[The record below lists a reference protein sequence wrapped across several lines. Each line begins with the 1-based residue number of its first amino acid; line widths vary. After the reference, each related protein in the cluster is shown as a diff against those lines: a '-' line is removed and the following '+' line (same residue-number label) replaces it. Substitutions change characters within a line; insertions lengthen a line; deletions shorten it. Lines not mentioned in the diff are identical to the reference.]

1 MIGTSLGKGG
11 TEKSMAMLSE
21 MLERLGCEVHTI
33 ILIDNVFTSVKGK
46 LLNLGKNKSE
56 HDTLMSRLRRARKIR
71 KYLITNNF
79 DVVIDHRPKNH
90 YLREVI
96 YTNYV
101 YTGFTVVCVVHSAL
115 QALYFENQKKLTK
128 IFKKN
133 FINVTVSN
141 YIEKQILNV
150 NGILNTKTIYNAF
163 NPQWK
168 DNLVTLPAQLRE
180 KKYVLSYGRLDDG
193 VKNFRFLINAFN
205 SSQLWQEGVHLVIMG
220 DGKDWEP
227 LNQHA
232 NSQACADNIIL
243 LPYQEN
249 PYSVIKHS
257 KCVALTSNFEGF
269 PMVLLEALSLEVPVV
284 SLDIISGPS
293 EIIQHEKNGLL
304 IKERNESLF
313 ANALKRMFV
322 DDELYASCK
331 QNALNSI
338 QKFSQAKIEEKW
350 QEIITTV

>member
-1 MIGTSLGKGG
+1 
-11 TEKSMAMLSE
+11 
-21 MLERLGCEVHTI
+21 
-33 ILIDNVFTSVKGK
+33 
-46 LLNLGKNKSE
+46 
-56 HDTLMSRLRRARKIR
+56 
-71 KYLITNNF
+71 
-79 DVVIDHRPKNH
+79 
-90 YLREVI
+90 
-96 YTNYV
+96 
-101 YTGFTVVCVVHSAL
+101 
-115 QALYFENQKKLTK
+115 
-128 IFKKN
+128 
-133 FINVTVSN
+133 
-141 YIEKQILNV
+141 
-150 NGILNTKTIYNAF
+150 
-163 NPQWK
+163 
-168 DNLVTLPAQLRE
+168 
-180 KKYVLSYGRLDDG
+180 
-193 VKNFRFLINAFN
+193 RFLINAFN

-350 QEIITTV
+350 

>member
-1 MIGTSLGKGG
+1 
-11 TEKSMAMLSE
+11 
-21 MLERLGCEVHTI
+21 
-33 ILIDNVFTSVKGK
+33 
-46 LLNLGKNKSE
+46 
-56 HDTLMSRLRRARKIR
+56 
-71 KYLITNNF
+71 
-79 DVVIDHRPKNH
+79 
-90 YLREVI
+90 
-96 YTNYV
+96 V

-232 NSQACADNIIL
+232 NSQACAD
-243 LPYQEN
+243 
-249 PYSVIKHS
+249 
-257 KCVALTSNFEGF
+257 
-269 PMVLLEALSLEVPVV
+269 
-284 SLDIISGPS
+284 
-293 EIIQHEKNGLL
+293 
-304 IKERNESLF
+304 
-313 ANALKRMFV
+313 
-322 DDELYASCK
+322 
-331 QNALNSI
+331 
-338 QKFSQAKIEEKW
+338 
-350 QEIITTV
+350 